1 MSSSSPSTVPP
12 SPTPESATV
21 AEPEEAPAPRPI
33 VPGVP
38 SALSPLVRRIVAHN
52 PGPMTGPGTNTYL
65 VGIDEIVVIDPGPD
79 DPEHLDAIAG
89 CGGDRIRWIVCTHT
103 HIDHFPGVAGLKKRT
118 GAEVLAFDARDGL
131 EIDRALVDG
140 EPIEAT
146 EFVLRALHTP
156 GHASN
161 HLCYLLEQERML
173 FSGDH
178 IMNGSTVVIR
188 PPDGDMTAY
197 LDQLERL
204 KALRPRLAS
213 IAPGHGH
220 LIENP
225 TAKIDEYLKHR
236 REREAQVLKCVKAG
250 TTKITKI
257 VSELYPDLIEELVPM
272 AEATVW
278 AHLLRL
284 RQLGKVTGRSQGGL
298 WRAK

>member
-1 MSSSSPSTVPP
+1 MSDD
-12 SPTPESATV
+12 E
-21 AEPEEAPAPRPI
+21 EEAPGPRPI
-33 VPGVP
+33 VPGVA
-38 SALSPLVRRIVAHN
+38 SALSPLVRRIVANN

-79 DPEHLDAIAG
+79 DEAHLDAIAG
-89 CGGDRIRWIVCTHT
+89 CGGDRIRWIACTHT
-103 HIDHFPGVAGLKKRT
+103 HIDHWPGVAGLRERT

-131 EIDRALVDG
+131 EIDRSLSDG
-140 EPIEAT
+140 DPIEAT
-146 EFVLRALHTP
+146 EFVLRTVHTP

-197 LDQLERL
+197 LAQLERL
-204 KALRPRLAS
+204 KAWRPRLRS

-220 LIENP
+220 LIEHP
-225 TAKIDEYLKHR
+225 IAKIDEYLQHR
-236 REREAQVLKCVKAG
+236 RDREAQVLESVQSG
-250 TTKITKI
+250 TTKVAKI
-257 VSELYPDLIEELVPM
+257 VEQLYPDLIDELVPM

-278 AHLLRL
+278 AHLLKL
-284 RQLGKVTGRSQGGL
+284 RTEGKVSGKSQGGR
-298 WRAK
+298 WAAK

>member
-1 MSSSSPSTVPP
+1 VSDDEEVPG
-12 SPTPESATV
+12 
-21 AEPEEAPAPRPI
+21 PRPI
-33 VPGVP
+33 VPGVA
-38 SALSPLVRRIVAHN
+38 SALSPLVRRIVADN

-79 DPEHLDAIAG
+79 DPAHLDAIAG

-103 HIDHFPGVAGLKKRT
+103 HIDHWPGVAGLRERT

-131 EIDRALVDG
+131 EIDRSLVDG
-140 EPIEAT
+140 DPIEAT
-146 EFVLRALHTP
+146 EFVLRAVHTP

-188 PPDGDMTAY
+188 PPDGDMAAY

-204 KALRPRLAS
+204 KAWRPRLRS

-220 LIENP
+220 LIEHP
-225 TAKIDEYLKHR
+225 IAKIDEYLAHR
-236 REREAQVLKCVKAG
+236 RDREAQVLECVRSGTKA
-250 TTKITKI
+250 IPSI
-257 VSELYPDLIEELVPM
+257 VEQLYPDLIEELIPM
-272 AEATVW
+272 AQGTVE
-278 AHLLRL
+278 AHLLKLKDEKRVK
-284 RQLGKVTGRSQGGL
+284 RRGKS
-298 WRAK
+298 WSPA

>member
-1 MSSSSPSTVPP
+1 VSDAPEVPG
-12 SPTPESATV
+12 
-21 AEPEEAPAPRPI
+21 PRPI
-33 VPGVP
+33 VPGVA
-38 SALSPLVRRIVAHN
+38 SALSPLVRRIVADN

-79 DPEHLDAIAG
+79 DATHLDAIAG

-103 HIDHFPGVAGLKKRT
+103 HIDHWPGVAGLRDRT

-131 EIDRALVDG
+131 EIDRPLADG
-140 EPIEAT
+140 DPIEAT
-146 EFVLRALHTP
+146 EFVLRAIHTP

-188 PPDGDMTAY
+188 PPDGDMSAY
-197 LDQLERL
+197 LEQLERL
-204 KALRPRLAS
+204 KAWRPRLKS

-220 LIENP
+220 LIEQP
-225 TAKIDEYLKHR
+225 VAKIDEYLTHR
-236 REREAQVLKCVKAG
+236 RQREAQVLECVQSG
-250 TTKITKI
+250 TTRVKDI
-257 VSELYPDLIEELVPM
+257 VATLYPGLIEELIPM

-284 RQLGKVTGRSQGGL
+284 REQKKVKGKSQTGV
-298 WRAK
+298 WRAA